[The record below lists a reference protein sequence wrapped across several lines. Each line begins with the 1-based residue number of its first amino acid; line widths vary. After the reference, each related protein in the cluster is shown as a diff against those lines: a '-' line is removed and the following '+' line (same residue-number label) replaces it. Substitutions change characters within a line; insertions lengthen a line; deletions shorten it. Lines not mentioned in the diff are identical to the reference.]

1 MKRITYII
9 ILLLCIPL
17 LMQGAEMTQ
26 RQAMDKARTFL
37 QQKLQNGP
45 AQMRRA
51 SQHLVMQ
58 PVEMAIPSLYAFNAE
73 GGGYVIVSG
82 DDRVETIL
90 GYSLDGCFDEADMP
104 DNMRAWLQGYS
115 RQAEMVRQGQMR
127 TGRRAAAARSR
138 IEPLVKTQW
147 SQRAPYNQECP
158 IDINTNMLSATGCV
172 ATSMSQILNYWQ
184 WPKQNLE
191 GFTTDGG
198 EVVPVTIFDWDHL
211 LPTYTEGNY
220 TEEEAKAVAHLM
232 RWTGWSVDM
241 NYSTSMS
248 GSATATIERALRD
261 CFGYDKNVH
270 WLSQVDYSLEEWED
284 ILYAELA
291 NSRPIIYNGY
301 NSNMEG
307 HSFICDGYD
316 GDGMFHFN
324 WGWAGK
330 FDGFFQILELNPGGS
345 DVGGSLANPCWTD
358 FHDVVVGIQPPTDDP
373 AIAYLPPTESN
384 VSMYVYGDSELTRAD
399 THAAFP
405 EFSILRYFTTAHTV
419 NTKDPYRYAL
429 LKDGQIHCLL
439 KGLQDCM
446 QAVAGLIT
454 LNRFTCQLPDTISDG
469 EYRLVAME
477 NNDREPS
484 LKDIV
489 RGSDRFH
496 IQVTVDGTKLHLRPS
511 QGEAHLKLSNPEYV
525 MNEDG
530 ETVRTLTFTVENQGE
545 EEFFGHLF
553 IYKPGYFWTYER
565 VWLKPHETCRTTFY
579 RRTNLNPISLRRDDP
594 ISVYADLFFHE
605 WVYGSEYDARPVK
618 LGNMTISGDR
628 IDNERKIIKGN
639 AVVPVFTLTN
649 LSDIDY
655 EGSTN
660 VRVYNAETGES
671 VIINSL
677 TWQVAA
683 GSSFSASKENL
694 VKVGDWKKIFFEFR
708 YENRNAVWESVCSD
722 IYTIAAVITSI
733 TPDNMVTVH
742 DDTDEFITPE
752 DATVIYMERAQVK
765 RVKPNSNPNT
775 MYFVSNTS
783 IEGLENSIVID
794 ENKES
799 ARPVIFDTRYDMG
812 FKHED
817 VPIYESELSGIV
829 HTFTPEETD
838 CWLPLA
844 LFSTTSYTETIVD
857 VNTGEDLSSKFK
869 FYDVSVS
876 EKEDAGFSAGEMHVE
891 AKKCHGGFNLLR
903 VDPSVAGKTVMI
915 AGDTKVHILSTSVCF
930 PVNGGFNYCH
940 QTLDNIYVLEGNSFV
955 WHEHCELKPFTIY
968 LMIDKRS
975 EVQYPKSFT
984 IVNDDEATGIVD
996 NNREPI
1002 TNNRYYDLQGRRL
1015 SVPSASSVNSVLPK
1029 GVYIKGGK
1037 KIIIK

>member
-1 MKRITYII
+1 MKRVICNL
-9 ILLLCIPL
+9 ILLLSLPMAIL
-17 LMQGAEMTQ
+17 ATEITQ
-26 RQAMDKARTFL
+26 LQAMDKARTFL
-37 QQKLQNGP
+37 QKKLQNGP
-45 AQMRRA
+45 AKTRRA
-51 SQHLVMQ
+51 SQSLVMQ
-58 PVEMAIPSLYAFNAE
+58 PVEMTIPSLYAFNAE

-82 DDRVETIL
+82 DDRTEPIL
-90 GYSLDGCFDEADMP
+90 GYSLDGCYDEAEMP
-104 DNMRAWLQGYS
+104 DNMKAWLQGYS
-115 RQAEMVRQGQMR
+115 RQAEQIRQGKVKI
-127 TGRRAAAARSR
+127 GSRAPAARSR

-147 SQRAPYNQECP
+147 SQRTPYNQECP

-579 RRTNLNPISLRRDDP
+579 RRTNLNPIPLRRDDP

-683 GSSFSASKENL
+683 GSSFSASKDNL

>member
-82 DDRVETIL
+82 DDRTETIL

-115 RQAEMVRQGQMR
+115 RQAEMVRQGQMK
-127 TGRRAAAARSR
+127 TGRRAAAVRNR

-198 EVVPVTIFDWDHL
+198 EVVPVTTFDWEHL

-232 RWTGWSVDM
+232 RWAGWSVDM

-248 GSATATIERALRD
+248 GSATSTIERALRD

-284 ILYAELA
+284 IVYAELA

-358 FHDVVVGIQPPTDDP
+358 FHDIVVGIQPPTDDP

-399 THAAFP
+399 TYTAFP

-419 NTKDPYRYAL
+419 NIKDPYRYVL

-484 LKDIV
+484 LNDIV

-530 ETVRTLTFTVENQGE
+530 ETVRTLTFTVENEGE

-579 RRTNLNPISLRRDDP
+579 RRTNLNPIPLRRDDP

-683 GSSFSASKENL
+683 GSSFSASKDNL

-722 IYTIAAVITSI
+722 VYTIAAVITSI

-742 DDTDEFITPE
+742 DDTEEFTTPE

-775 MYFVSNTS
+775 MFFVSNTS

-817 VPIYESELSGIV
+817 VPLYESELSGIV

-844 LFSTTSYTETIVD
+844 LFSTTSFTETIVD

-869 FYDVSVS
+869 FYGVSLL
-876 EKEDAGFSAGEMHVE
+876 EKEDAGISSGEIHVE
-891 AKKCHGGFNLLR
+891 AKKCHGGFDLLR

-915 AGDTKVHILSTSVCF
+915 AGDTKVHTLSSSVYF
-930 PVNGGFNYCH
+930 PVNCGFSYCH
-940 QTLDNIYVLEGNSFV
+940 QTLSNIYVLEGNSFV

-1015 SVPSASSVNSVLPK
+1015 SVPSASSVLPK

-1037 KIIIK
+1037 KVIIK

>member
-1 MKRITYII
+1 
-9 ILLLCIPL
+9 
-17 LMQGAEMTQ
+17 MQGAEMTQ

-198 EVVPVTIFDWDHL
+198 EVVPVTTFDWDHL

-579 RRTNLNPISLRRDDP
+579 RRTNLNPIPLRRDDP

-683 GSSFSASKENL
+683 GSSFSASKDNL

>member
-1 MKRITYII
+1 
-9 ILLLCIPL
+9 
-17 LMQGAEMTQ
+17 MQGAEMTQ

-198 EVVPVTIFDWDHL
+198 EVVPVTTFDWDHL

-579 RRTNLNPISLRRDDP
+579 RRTNLNPIPLRRDDP

>member
-198 EVVPVTIFDWDHL
+198 EVVPVTTFDWDHL

-579 RRTNLNPISLRRDDP
+579 RRTNLNPIPLRRDDP

-683 GSSFSASKENL
+683 GSSFSASKDNL

>member
-9 ILLLCIPL
+9 ILLLCTPL

-82 DDRVETIL
+82 DDCTETIL
-90 GYSLDGCFDEADMP
+90 GYSLDGCFDGADMP

-115 RQAEMVRQGQMR
+115 RQAEMVRQGQMK
-127 TGRRAAAARSR
+127 TGRRAAAVRSR

-198 EVVPVTIFDWDHL
+198 EVVPVTTFDWEHL

-232 RWTGWSVDM
+232 RWAGWSVDM

-248 GSATATIERALRD
+248 GSATSTIERALRD

-284 ILYAELA
+284 IVYAELA

-358 FHDVVVGIQPPTDDP
+358 FHDIVVGIQPPTDDP

-484 LKDIV
+484 LNDIV

-530 ETVRTLTFTVENQGE
+530 ETVRTLTFTVENEGE

-579 RRTNLNPISLRRDDP
+579 RRTNLNPIPLRRDDP

-683 GSSFSASKENL
+683 GSSFSVSKDNL

-722 IYTIAAVITSI
+722 VYTIAAVITSI

-742 DDTDEFITPE
+742 DDTEEFTTPE

-775 MYFVSNTS
+775 MFFVSNTA

-817 VPIYESELSGIV
+817 VPLYESELSGIV

-844 LFSTTSYTETIVD
+844 LFSTTSFTETIVD

-869 FYDVSVS
+869 FYGVSLL
-876 EKEDAGFSAGEMHVE
+876 EKEDAGISSGEIHVE

-915 AGDTKVHILSTSVCF
+915 AGDTKVHTLSSSVYF
-930 PVNGGFNYCH
+930 PVNCGFSYCH
-940 QTLDNIYVLEGNSFV
+940 QTLSNIYVLEGNSFV
-955 WHEHCELKPFTIY
+955 WHEHCELKPFTTY

-984 IVNDDEATGIVD
+984 IVNDDEAAGIVD

-1015 SVPSASSVNSVLPK
+1015 SVPSASSVLPK

-1037 KIIIK
+1037 KVIIK

>member
-1 MKRITYII
+1 MKRVICNL
-9 ILLLCIPL
+9 ILLLSLPMEIL
-17 LMQGAEMTQ
+17 ATEITQ
-26 RQAMDKARTFL
+26 LQAMDKARTFL
-37 QQKLQNGP
+37 QKKLQNGP
-45 AQMRRA
+45 AKTRRA
-51 SQHLVMQ
+51 SQSLVMQ
-58 PVEMAIPSLYAFNAE
+58 PVEMTIPSLYAFNAE

-82 DDRVETIL
+82 DDRTEPIL
-90 GYSLDGCFDEADMP
+90 GYSLDGCYDEAEMP
-104 DNMRAWLQGYS
+104 DNMKAWLQGYS
-115 RQAEMVRQGQMR
+115 RQAEQIRQGKVKI
-127 TGRRAAAARSR
+127 GSRAPAARSR

-147 SQRAPYNQECP
+147 SQRTPYNQECP

-184 WPKQNLE
+184 WPKENLE

-198 EVVPVTIFDWDHL
+198 EVVPVTTFDWNHL

-232 RWTGWSVDM
+232 RWAGWSVDM

-248 GSATATIERALRD
+248 GSATATIERALRN
-261 CFGYDKNVH
+261 CFDYDKNVH

-284 ILYAELA
+284 IVYAELA
-291 NSRPIIYNGY
+291 NSRPVIYNGY

-358 FHDVVVGIQPPTDDP
+358 FQDIVVGIQPPTDDP
-373 AIAYLPPTESN
+373 TIEYLPPTESN

-399 THAAFP
+399 THSPFP

-419 NTKDPYRYAL
+419 NTKDPYCYAL

-469 EYRLVAME
+469 EYRMVAMV
-477 NNDREPS
+477 NNDKEPS

-489 RGSDRFH
+489 RGSDRFY

-511 QGEAHLKLSNPEYV
+511 QSEAHLKLSNPEYV

-565 VWLKPHETCRTTFY
+565 VWLKPHETSRTTFY
-579 RRTNLNPISLRRDDP
+579 RRTNLNPIPLRKDDP

-639 AVVPVFTLTN
+639 ATVPVFTLTN

-671 VIINSL
+671 VIINPL
-677 TWQVAA
+677 TLQVAA
-683 GSSFSASKENL
+683 GSSISASKDNL

-722 IYTIAAVITSI
+722 VYTLAAVITSI
-733 TPDNMVTVH
+733 TPDNMVTVN
-742 DDTDEFITPE
+742 DDTEEFITPE

-775 MYFVSNTS
+775 LYFVSNTS
-783 IEGLENSIVID
+783 IEGLEKSIVID

-799 ARPVIFDTRYDMG
+799 AKPVIFDTRYDMG
-812 FKHED
+812 FKNEE
-817 VPIYESELSGIV
+817 VPLFESELSGIV

-844 LFSTTSYTETIVD
+844 LFSTTFFDEIIVD

-869 FYDVSVS
+869 FYGVSLL
-876 EKEDAGFSAGEMHVE
+876 EKEDAGIYSGEIHVE

-903 VDPSVAGKTVMI
+903 VDPSVAGKTVKI
-915 AGDTKVHILSTSVCF
+915 AGDTKVHTLSSSVYF
-930 PVNGGFNYCH
+930 PVNCGFSYCH
-940 QTLDNIYVLEGNSFV
+940 QTLDDIYVLEGNSFV
-955 WHEHCELKPFTIY
+955 WHEHCELKPFTTY

-984 IVNDDEATGIVD
+984 IVNDDEATAV
-996 NNREPI
+996 REVMNHEGGSE
-1002 TNNRYYDLQGRRL
+1002 TVHDLQGRR
-1015 SVPSASSVNSVLPK
+1015 VNGQPQS
-1029 GVYIKGGK
+1029 GIYIKGGK